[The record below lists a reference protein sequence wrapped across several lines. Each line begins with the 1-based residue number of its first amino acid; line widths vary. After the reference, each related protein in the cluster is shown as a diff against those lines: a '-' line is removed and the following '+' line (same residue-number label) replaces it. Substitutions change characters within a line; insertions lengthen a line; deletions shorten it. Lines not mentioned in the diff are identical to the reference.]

1 MYVEACAR
9 AHARCWRALSTL
21 LAGLTL
27 GLACS
32 ASVGPGMD
40 SAVPDAPSI
49 DLVPSDLSPFDTSIE
64 AIARPANC
72 KVTSQICVGNEV
84 HACVAGAAGDLV
96 AGELV
101 QTCDAGPCSYGRCVS
116 AACFDAEQNDPMRG
130 CRFYPVQVDDVD
142 ADDGKNMML
151 VLTNSSPV
159 PVNASLQ
166 VRLADGTWRAS
177 AAVMVPARA
186 SARLEANRAIR
197 DAGIT
202 RMGAFRLEA
211 DGPISVVQLVS
222 DDVDHASTS
231 SGGTVLR
238 PVHALD
244 SYYLAVAYQQVS
256 NSKIDATAGGRGGA
270 GMIVV
275 VATVDQTTVNVR
287 SAESLLV
294 DPVTIFPPGAAPY
307 SKVLDEGDVLQ
318 VFSAA
323 PDGDLTGTRVEAD
336 HPVEVFSGNV
346 LTGYNYEVSG
356 LNGADLAFEQL
367 PPVKGW
373 HTTYVGAWLAPQA
386 GCDPYFGE
394 GSGSWQVIAAKDDT
408 WVTVSE
414 SASMM
419 AEPMVHLNAGMAKRF
434 TAHFSQKVIDAGGP
448 FLPTDFVVTSTSDH
462 PILLVQWLDCE
473 AALALGIDGR
483 LISSWPGEGPP
494 PPGASPARPQE
505 VVVAFPPGFDHQLV
519 IVRRAGSPVWFD
531 DVPIGDEEFHSISPK
546 HPFEVARY
554 SAEQLGE
561 CIDLADGCSH
571 VIRGDQIGVTWRGM
585 DVVCSY
591 AATLPS
597 TSACQLAGVP
607 CER

>member
-1 MYVEACAR
+1 
-9 AHARCWRALSTL
+9 
-21 LAGLTL
+21 
-27 GLACS
+27 
-32 ASVGPGMD
+32 MD
-40 SAVPDAPSI
+40 SGSSDGTPLEGGPT
-49 DLVPSDLSPFDTSIE
+49 DLSFDISIE
-64 AIARPANC
+64 ALSRPANC

-84 HACVAGAAGDLV
+84 HACVAGPAGDLV

-101 QTCDAGPCSYGRCVS
+101 QACDAGPCSYGRCVS
-116 AACFDAEQNDPMRG
+116 QACFDAEQDDPLRG

-151 VLTNSSPV
+151 ILTNSSPV

-166 VRLADGTWRAS
+166 VHLADGSWRAS

-186 SARLEANRAIR
+186 SARLEANQAIR
-197 DAGIT
+197 NAGIT

-222 DDVDHASTS
+222 DDVDRASTS

-244 SYYLAVAYQQVS
+244 SYYMAVSYRQVS

-287 SAESLLV
+287 SAAALLV

-307 SKVLDEGDVLQ
+307 SVVLHEGDVLQ
-318 VFSAA
+318 IFSAA
-323 PDGDLTGTRVEAD
+323 PDGDLTGTRIEAD

-373 HTTYVGAWLAPQA
+373 NTTYVGAWLAPQD
-386 GCDPYFGE
+386 GCDPYFGK

-408 WVTVSE
+408 MVNITPSDTVVVD
-414 SASMM
+414 
-419 AEPMVHLNAGMAKRF
+419 EPKFRLNGGMTKRF
-434 TAHFSQKVIDAGGP
+434 TVRVPQKVLDAGGP
-448 FLPTDFVVTSTSDH
+448 LPPTDFVVSSNVGH

-473 AALALGIDGR
+473 PAMALGIDAR
-483 LISSWPGEGPP
+483 LISPSRGEVPA
-494 PPGASPARPQE
+494 PPGASPLSRQE

-519 IVRRAGSPVWFD
+519 IVRRVGSPVWFD
-531 DVPIGDEEFHSISPK
+531 DELVGDDQFRLIDPQE
-546 HPFEVARY
+546 PFEVARY
-554 SAEQLGE
+554 SAAQLGQ
-561 CIDLADGCSH
+561 CIDLSDGCSH

-597 TSACQLAGVP
+597 TSTCQLFGVP
-607 CER
+607 CEP